1 MNQALVLISIVLGVA
16 ITFELENLHRL
27 VRAPNVR
34 WHWAQPIFA
43 FFALMIVLV
52 FWWMMANRGDGRTIT
67 LGEFLPIMALMVVI
81 VLIAAVALPDK
92 LTRDGAGDER
102 LDLGEYYM
110 ANRRYQW
117 SLVLIV
123 VSAVGGGWLA
133 TLFTRYGFV
142 YGMLR
147 GWGEWLPMLLVVW
160 MIFADKW
167 WKVGVGYAAMSFIP
181 IAWLSRTL

>member
-1 MNQALVLISIVLGVA
+1 MEQALVLISIVLGVA
-16 ITFELENLHRL
+16 ITFELENLHCL

-34 WHWAQPIFA
+34 WHWAQPVFA

-52 FWWMMANRGDGRTIT
+52 FWWMMANRGGDGSTIS
-67 LGEFLPIMALMVVI
+67 LGEFLPIMGLMVTI

-92 LTRDGAGDER
+92 LPGESET
-102 LDLGEYYM
+102 LDLAEYYM

-123 VSAVGGGWLA
+123 VLAIGSSWLA
-133 TLFTRYGFV
+133 TLVTRYGFFH
-142 YGMLR
+142 GLIR
-147 GWGEWLPMLLVVW
+147 GWGEWLPMLLVTW
-160 MIFADKW
+160 MIFANRW

-181 IAWLSRTL
+181 IAWLSRRL